1 MLSPEE
7 RLEELEAVFLELE
20 DASEGSP
27 IIVEGKKDLEALALL
42 GITRN
47 VITLSKGVSMFSFS
61 VDISRQWKRA
71 VVLTDWDRKGGH
83 LARMLKEALMNNGV
97 AVNDSIRARLA
108 MLSMKEVKDIQS
120 LPRFM
125 NNLRVPAGIKLI
137 QRRAKP
143 RLSKRTK

>member
-1 MLSPEE
+1 
-7 RLEELEAVFLELE
+7 
-20 DASEGSP
+20 
-27 IIVEGKKDLEALALL
+27 LALL

-47 VITLSKGVSMFSFS
+47 VITLSKGISMFSFS
-61 VDISRQWKRA
+61 VGISRKWKMA

-120 LPRFM
+120 LPRFV

>member
-47 VITLSKGVSMFSFS
+47 VITLSKGISMFSFS
-61 VDISRQWKRA
+61 VGISRKWKKA

-120 LPRFM
+120 FPRFV